1 MADLIESILSQLS
14 LRTRVF
20 HRGKHCGNWQLD
32 LEQSNKV
39 LFHFVSEGS
48 CIVELQEQ
56 KAIIALVQGDLLLFL
71 KPGKHV
77 LRASKKV
84 GEENIQTPVSGET
97 LNNNSSGLIC
107 AYVEFDPTF
116 HNPLFEAMP
125 SYVVVKANSHTDTT
139 WLKHLLGLLFAEAN
153 TETTASQ
160 TVIERLTDILFIH
173 IIRSYLT
180 NYPAHTGI
188 LAAYNDPGLR
198 AVLELMHENPQ
209 KPWSIADFSSAAN
222 LSRSVFV
229 EKFSRTLEV
238 SPMAYLTMQRMDYA
252 YRKLSE
258 GKCKII
264 DVALDCGYENESSF
278 SKAFKRM
285 YGITPGALNRDVQI

>member
-1 MADLIESILSQLS
+1 MTDLIESILSRLS

-20 HRGKHCGNWQLD
+20 HRGKHCGDWQLD
-32 LEQSNKV
+32 LEQSDKV

-56 KAIIALVQGDLLLFL
+56 KSIIALVQGDLLLLL
-71 KPGKHV
+71 KPVKHV
-77 LRASKKV
+77 LRATKKV
-84 GEENIQTPVSGET
+84 GEENNQTCTSEEEIH
-97 LNNNSSGLIC
+97 NASGLVC
-107 AYVEFDPTF
+107 AYIEFDPTF

-125 SYVVVKANSHTDTT
+125 SYVVVKSNSHSDTI
-139 WLKHLLGLLFAEAN
+139 WLRNLLELLFAEASADN
-153 TETTASQ
+153 TASQ

-180 NYPAHTGI
+180 NCTAHTGI

-198 AVLELMHENPQ
+198 AALELMHENPQ
-209 KPWSIADFSSAAN
+209 KPWSIADFSSVAN
-222 LSRSVFV
+222 LSRSAFI

-238 SPMAYLTMQRMDYA
+238 PPMTYLTRQRLDYA
-252 YRKLSE
+252 YRQLSE
-258 GKCKII
+258 GRCKII

-285 YGITPGALNRDVQI
+285 YGITPGTLNRNY